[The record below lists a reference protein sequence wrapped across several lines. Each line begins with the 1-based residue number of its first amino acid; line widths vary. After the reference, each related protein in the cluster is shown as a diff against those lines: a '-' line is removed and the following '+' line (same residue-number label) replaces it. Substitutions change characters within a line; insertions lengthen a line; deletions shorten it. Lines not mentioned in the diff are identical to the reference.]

1 MDPASLALACV
12 GIALGGFLKG
22 ATGAGAPV
30 VGVPVL
36 ALIFDVPM
44 AVAIFSVLNLCTNIW
59 QSWTFR
65 NEVTERRFALTFAA
79 TGAAGVIVG
88 SVLLAT
94 LPVPILMAA
103 LALVVFGYIGLRL
116 ARPDWYLSRD
126 RGRKMGATVGFVGGV
141 MQGAGGLSA
150 PVSVTFLNA
159 LNLSRAEFIGT
170 ISVFFLAMSA
180 LQIPTLAALGILTW
194 DRVILALAALVPMF
208 MGIAVGSWSAK
219 FLSKRAFDRVILT
232 LLAVI
237 ASKLIWDAWNSGILG

>member
-1 MDPASLALACV
+1 MDLTTLLLAFA

-36 ALIFDVPM
+36 AIVFNVPM
-44 AVAIFSVLNLCTNIW
+44 AVAIFSVLNLVSNIW
-59 QSWTFR
+59 QAWAFR
-65 NEVTERRFALTFAA
+65 NEVTDRRFVWGFALS
-79 TGAAGVIVG
+79 GAVGAVIG

-94 LPVPILMAA
+94 LHVNVLMAS
-103 LALVVFGYIGLRL
+103 LAVVVFAYIALRL
-116 ARPDWYLSRD
+116 SRPDWHLPREQ
-126 RGRKMGATVGFVGGV
+126 GRRIGPVVGLVGGV

-159 LNLSRAEFIGT
+159 LNLSRSEFIAT

-180 LQIPTLAALGILTW
+180 LQVPTLIALDILTL
-194 DRVILALAALVPMF
+194 DRAVLAAAAAVPLFLGMPL
-208 MGIAVGSWSAK
+208 GSWAARH
-219 FLSKRAFDRVILT
+219 LSKRAFDRAILT

-237 ASKLIWDAWNSGILG
+237 AVKLMWDALR

>member
-1 MDPASLALACV
+1 MDLYDLLFAFV

-36 ALIFDVPM
+36 AIIFDVPM

-59 QSWTFR
+59 QSWAFR
-65 NEVTERRFALTFAA
+65 NEVTERRFVWTFAA
-79 TGAAGVIVG
+79 TGAVGAIAGSI
-88 SVLLAT
+88 LLAT
-94 LPVPILMAA
+94 LPVPILMAT
-103 LALVVFGYIGLRL
+103 LALVVYGYIALRL
-116 ARPDWYLSRD
+116 AKPHWHLPRE
-126 RGRKMGATVGFVGGV
+126 RGRQIGPVVGLIGGV

-159 LNLSRAEFIGT
+159 LNLSRAEFIAT

-180 LQIPTLAALGILTW
+180 FQIPTLAALGILTW
-194 DRVILALAALVPMF
+194 DRVALAIAALIPMF
-208 MGIAVGSWSAK
+208 TGISIGSWSAR
-219 FLSKRAFDRVILT
+219 FLSKRAFDRVILA

-237 ASKLIWDAWNSGILG
+237 ATKLVWDAWQSGVM